1 MDPADIIRFADAVHR
16 ERGIDKEIVFTAIE
30 QGLLTAARKRFGEDS
45 VIEVQLDRRTGDI
58 KCLVNGKA
66 ETMAFGRIA
75 AQTARQV
82 MSQRIREAERDK
94 NLEEYNRR
102 LGSIVTGSIQRIES
116 GNLIV
121 NMGRVEGIVPRSE
134 QIRGETFKVGDRLR
148 AYLFEVRPQGQR
160 VRIVLS
166 RSRPEFVQKL
176 FALEVPEIS
185 DGVIAVKAIER
196 EAGYKT
202 KLAVESL
209 DRKVDPIG
217 ACVGV
222 RGSRIRNIIDEL
234 NGEKVDILKW
244 EEQPEVMISTALKP
258 AQINSITLNW
268 DTRTADVLVDED
280 QLSLAIGRRGAN
292 VRLASRLAGWEI
304 NISGEPLPEEEV
316 TESAETSA
324 DTPTEAPAD
333 TPTEAPADT
342 PTEAP
347 AEAPAE
353 TPAETPADASAET
366 DPPPAAEA
374 SAAPEPVEGAPPE
387 PVEEVPPEPVEEAP
401 PEPVEEAQG
410 EPEEAPEGE
419 EKPASAG

>member
-1 MDPADIIRFADAVHR
+1 MEPADIIRFADVVHR
-16 ERGIDKEIVFTAIE
+16 DRGIDKEIVFSAIE
-30 QGLLTAARKRFGEDS
+30 QGLLTAARKRFGEDA
-45 VIEVQLDRRTGDI
+45 VIEVHLDRRTGDI
-58 KCLVNGKA
+58 QCLVNGTIKK
-66 ETMAFGRIA
+66 MDFGRIA

-94 NLEEYNRR
+94 NLDEFNRR
-102 LGSIVTGSIQRIES
+102 LGSIVTGAIQRIES

-134 QIRGETFKVGDRLR
+134 QIRGETFKVGDRIR

-166 RSRPEFVQKL
+166 RSRPDFVKKL
-176 FALEVPEIS
+176 FELEVPEVS
-185 DGVIAVKAIER
+185 DGVIVVKAIER

-244 EEQPEVMISTALKP
+244 EEQPEVMIATALKP

-268 DTRTADVLVDED
+268 DERTADVLVDED

-304 NISGEPLPEEEV
+304 NISGEQ
-316 TESAETSA
+316 A
-324 DTPTEAPAD
+324 
-333 TPTEAPADT
+333 
-342 PTEAP
+342 
-347 AEAPAE
+347 
-353 TPAETPADASAET
+353 
-366 DPPPAAEA
+366 
-374 SAAPEPVEGAPPE
+374 APPE
-387 PVEEVPPEPVEEAP
+387 PEPDAEPGAEPEAPGEAP
-401 PEPVEEAQG
+401 PAAGVTEPADGAEPAEVAEAG
-410 EPEEAPEGE
+410 EAAPADEDT
-419 EKPASAG
+419 PATGA

>member
-1 MDPADIIRFADAVHR
+1 MDPADIIRLADVVHR
-16 ERGIDKEIVFTAIE
+16 DRGIDKEIVFHAIE
-30 QGLLTAARKRFGEDS
+30 QGLLTAARKRYGEDA
-45 VIEVQLDRRTGDI
+45 VIEVHLERRTGDI
-58 KCLVNGKA
+58 QCLVNG
-66 ETMAFGRIA
+66 EPRRMDFGRIA

-82 MSQRIREAERDK
+82 MNQRIREAERDK

-102 LGSIVTGSIQRIES
+102 IGSIVTGSIQRIES

-134 QIRGETFKVGDRLR
+134 QIRGETFKVGDRIR

-166 RSRPEFVQKL
+166 RSRPDFVKKL
-176 FALEVPEIS
+176 FELEVPEIS
-185 DGVIAVKAIER
+185 DGVIVVKTIER

-209 DRKVDPIG
+209 DRRVDPIG

-268 DTRTADVLVDED
+268 DERNADVLVDED

-292 VRLASRLAGWEI
+292 VRLASRLAGWDI
-304 NISGEPLPEEEV
+304 NI
-316 TESAETSA
+316 
-324 DTPTEAPAD
+324 
-333 TPTEAPADT
+333 
-342 PTEAP
+342 
-347 AEAPAE
+347 
-353 TPAETPADASAET
+353 
-366 DPPPAAEA
+366 
-374 SAAPEPVEGAPPE
+374 
-387 PVEEVPPEPVEEAP
+387 
-401 PEPVEEAQG
+401 
-410 EPEEAPEGE
+410 
-419 EKPASAG
+419 

>member
-1 MDPADIIRFADAVHR
+1 
-16 ERGIDKEIVFTAIE
+16 
-30 QGLLTAARKRFGEDS
+30 
-45 VIEVQLDRRTGDI
+45 
-58 KCLVNGKA
+58 
-66 ETMAFGRIA
+66 
-75 AQTARQV
+75 
-82 MSQRIREAERDK
+82 
-94 NLEEYNRR
+94 
-102 LGSIVTGSIQRIES
+102 
-116 GNLIV
+116 
-121 NMGRVEGIVPRSE
+121 MGRVEGIVPRSE

-185 DGVIAVKAIER
+185 DGVIEVKAIER

-244 EEQPEVMISTALKP
+244 EEQPEVMIATALKP
-258 AQINSITLNW
+258 AQINEITLNW
-268 DTRTADVLVDED
+268 DTRSADVLVDED

-304 NISGEPLPEEEV
+304 NISGEAAHRARAPTGARRGAESRAAEAERRGRHAEEP
-316 TESAETSA
+316 ARRGA
-324 DTPTEAPAD
+324 GGRGARRGPDAEAPAD
-333 TPTEAPADT
+333 TARRDPAASRPPTRPRRPPDGRGARSAPQ
-342 PTEAP
+342 
-347 AEAPAE
+347 
-353 TPAETPADASAET
+353 TPASTPYGLRTGTDARPRVRERAP
-366 DPPPAAEA
+366 DPSGTWRPGSGTMPG
-374 SAAPEPVEGAPPE
+374 SCPVGM
-387 PVEEVPPEPVEEAP
+387 
-401 PEPVEEAQG
+401 
-410 EPEEAPEGE
+410 
-419 EKPASAG
+419 S